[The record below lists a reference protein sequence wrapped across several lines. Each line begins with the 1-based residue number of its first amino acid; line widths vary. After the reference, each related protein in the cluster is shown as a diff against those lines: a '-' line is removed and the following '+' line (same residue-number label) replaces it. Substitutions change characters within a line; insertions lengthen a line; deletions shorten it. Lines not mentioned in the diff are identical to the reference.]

1 MTPLLCESFNTTNN
15 NNSINHLNKMPD
27 FVEFPGYEYETS
39 SHSDTHYQ
47 YNEGSEE
54 AFETSENE
62 DSIDMGSPPSEN
74 SQIYSLNGYHYNNQ
88 PYTTVYY
95 EAPVPNYESHAYQEA
110 IPENYIS
117 PPPASTNNNN
127 NKPQQRKG
135 KGGRKKN
142 LHPPTPMI
150 MKHRRNMANARER
163 KRMNGLN
170 DAFER
175 LREVVPNVNTEQ
187 KMSKIETLLVAQT
200 YIKALA
206 KLMDSENEA
215 EQQLVN

>member
-1 MTPLLCESFNTTNN
+1 
-15 NNSINHLNKMPD
+15 
-27 FVEFPGYEYETS
+27 
-39 SHSDTHYQ
+39 
-47 YNEGSEE
+47 
-54 AFETSENE
+54 
-62 DSIDMGSPPSEN
+62 MGSPPSEN

-170 DAFER
+170 EAFER
-175 LREVVPNVNTEQ
+175 LREHIPGGVKQNNKKLS
-187 KMSKIETLLVAQT
+187 KMETLQMANM
-200 YIKALA
+200 YIKSLA
-206 KLMDSENEA
+206 HLL
-215 EQQLVN
+215 QQQ